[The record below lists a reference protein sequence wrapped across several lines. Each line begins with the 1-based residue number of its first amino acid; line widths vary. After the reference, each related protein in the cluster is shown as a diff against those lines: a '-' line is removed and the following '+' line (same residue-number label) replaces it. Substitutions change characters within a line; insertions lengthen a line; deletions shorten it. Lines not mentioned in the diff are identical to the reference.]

1 VRTYLGLSSTPR
13 KRRACAAPKN
23 QQPKPAT
30 AEAPAAREN
39 KGCGPSG
46 SASLQPSRLLREL
59 GVRVSCYTHEERR
72 DVITRYMQKRGGR
85 QGVNRAAAKVPSRQ
99 ALAERRR
106 RGAGGKFLSKEEEA
120 QVQPV
125 IFVSTFLGLHI
136 AAVGWQGNI
145 VMRSALPSS
154 KFSKC

>member
-1 VRTYLGLSSTPR
+1 VRTYLDLSSSSK
-13 KRRACAAPKN
+13 KRRAGAAPKN
-23 QQPKPAT
+23 QPKPNPKSA
-30 AEAPAAREN
+30 AVEAPSAGEN

-46 SASLQPSRLLREL
+46 VASLQPSRLLREL
-59 GVRVSCYTHEERR
+59 GVRVSRYTHEERR

-120 QVQPV
+120 QVQSV
-125 IFVSTFLGLHI
+125 IPCPYFWDCTLQ
-136 AAVGWQGNI
+136 A
-145 VMRSALPSS
+145 
-154 KFSKC
+154 